1 MRSRGFTLIEMVI
14 TVAIV
19 GLLATAVF
27 PLAELGVR
35 RAKEQD
41 LRVALREIRDGLDH
55 YKAAADKGHIERKPG
70 DSGYPPDLES
80 LVQGV
85 VDIKSPSASKIY
97 FLRRLPRDPFNPDKS
112 VAAAD
117 SWVLRSYKS
126 SYEDPHP
133 GEDVFDV
140 RSVSPRQ
147 GLNGVP
153 YDQW

>member
-1 MRSRGFTLIEMVI
+1 MRNKGFTLIEMVV

-41 LRVALREIRDGLDH
+41 LRIALRSIRNGLDD
-55 YKAAADKGHIERKPG
+55 YKAAADAGHIEMTIG
-70 DSGYPPDLES
+70 ESGYPGSLEL
-80 LVQGV
+80 LVEGV
-85 VDIKSPSASKIY
+85 DDIRSAEGKKIY
-97 FLRRLPRDPFNPDKS
+97 FLRRIPRDPFYPDPS
-112 VAAAD
+112 AAAAQTWTLRAYD
-117 SWVLRSYKS
+117 S
-126 SYEDPHP
+126 DPHDPQP

-140 RSVSPRQ
+140 HSASTRT

-153 YDQW
+153 YAKW